1 MVKKLKKILIGTIC
15 FSVALYLFL
24 LFHYS
29 GKKVHLSIDD
39 VSICMKEL
47 TNDRSEY
54 NSIFE
59 QSFLKKLKVIH
70 DFTDAKFTCYV
81 YEQDGKYHIN
91 DFPVKYKDEFKNN
104 SDWLKFGFHALN
116 PTDSMPDDKSFSIA
130 YNVVD
135 SNLIYKMGGQSKA
148 LRLHYYY
155 ASQQSVRLLKSKG
168 IKVLLSADDNRISYS
183 LSPKDNSN
191 LIKNGYILQN
201 GLKYART
208 DIRVERDNIF
218 AFLFEHLNDDELIV
232 FTHEWALYSSKWKWK
247 KEVSLIVILKLLNCK
262 FIID

>member
-1 MVKKLKKILIGTIC
+1 MLKRLKNIFIGAIC
-15 FSVALYLFL
+15 LCVVLYFFL
-24 LFHYS
+24 LFCYN
-29 GKKVHLSIDD
+29 GKKVHVSIDD

-47 TNDRSEY
+47 TNDSSEY

-59 QSFLKKLKVIH
+59 QSFFKKLKVIH
-70 DFTDAKFTCYV
+70 NCTNVKFTCYV

-91 DFPVKYKDEFKNN
+91 DFPVKYKEEFKNN
-104 SDWLKFGFHALN
+104 SDWLKFGFHAPN
-116 PTDSMPDDKSFSIA
+116 PTDSMPDDKSFSMA

-135 SNLIYKMGGQSKA
+135 SNLICKMGGQSKV

-155 ASQQSVRLLKSKG
+155 ASIQIVRLLKSKG
-168 IKVLLSADDNRISYS
+168 VKVLLSADDNRISYS

-191 LIKNGYILQN
+191 LIKNGHILQN
-201 GLKYART
+201 GLKYVRT

-232 FTHEWALYSSKWKWK
+232 FTHEWALNSSKWKWI
-247 KEVSLIVILKLLNCK
+247 KEISLIFILKLFNCK

>member
-1 MVKKLKKILIGTIC
+1 MVKRLKKIFIGAIC
-15 FSVALYLFL
+15 INIALYLFL

-47 TNDRSEY
+47 TNDSSEY

-91 DFPVKYKDEFKNN
+91 DFPVIYKDEFKNN

-135 SNLIYKMGGQSKA
+135 SNLIYKMGGK
-148 LRLHYYY
+148 
-155 ASQQSVRLLKSKG
+155 VRLLDC
-168 IKVLLSADDNRISYS
+168 IIIML
-183 LSPKDNSN
+183 PSN
-191 LIKNGYILQN
+191 LSGY
-201 GLKYART
+201 
-208 DIRVERDNIF
+208 
-218 AFLFEHLNDDELIV
+218 
-232 FTHEWALYSSKWKWK
+232 
-247 KEVSLIVILKLLNCK
+247 
-262 FIID
+262 